1 MNPLRLLTRLLLVF
15 ILVCTLVFI
24 LVFTLSSAFA
34 HDLSADNATY
44 VQGLE
49 GAAAWPFMYLGAK
62 HMFTGYDHLLFL
74 FGVIFFLYRSRDILL
89 YVTLFTIGH
98 SLTLILGVW
107 LGWRVNEHLV
117 DAIIGLSVVY
127 KAFENMGG
135 FEKIFG
141 VNPDTRTAV
150 FVFGICHGL
159 GLATKL
165 QAYVSAEDGLL
176 TNLLSFNLGVELGQ
190 LAALGLILIALLQ
203 WRRHESF
210 QNQAM
215 AANSLLMCAGF
226 ILAGQQFAGY
236 VFS

>member
-1 MNPLRLLTRLLLVF
+1 MNLRRLPTRLTLVS
-15 ILVCTLVFI
+15 ILVCT

-49 GAAAWPFMYLGAK
+49 GPAAWPFMYLGAK

-165 QAYVSAEDGLL
+165 QTYVSAEDGLL

-210 QNQAM
+210 HHQAM
-215 AANSLLMCAGF
+215 AANTLLMCAGF
-226 ILAGQQFAGY
+226 ILTGQQFAGY
-236 VFS
+236 IFS